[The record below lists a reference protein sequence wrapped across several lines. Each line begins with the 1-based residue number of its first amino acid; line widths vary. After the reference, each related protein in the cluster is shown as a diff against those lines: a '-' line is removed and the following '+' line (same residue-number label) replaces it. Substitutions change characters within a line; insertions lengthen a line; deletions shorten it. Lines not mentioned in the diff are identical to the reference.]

1 MASSPKMVRPSA
13 GGNLER
19 ILTQLV
25 GALNGD
31 FDPKAA
37 IGFPWKLGHNWDGVV
52 HDPDPLSASVT
63 VVSDDY
69 AIDVG
74 SQETTKKRVLAVRA
88 PAVGIDASKAAPI
101 QLEVTDRAKASK
113 DGTSAP
119 TNIIVEQ
126 TVAGGILSGTYPNP
140 GISAT
145 GKQAVF
151 TQGMVIHWF
160 GSVGSIP
167 TGWALCDGGTYGGV
181 LTPNLIDRVIV
192 GAGNLYGLNASGGSD
207 TRSVSFGHTHQV
219 AIPSHS
225 HTMTHTHPMGTHQ
238 HPVNITTD
246 DESSE
251 VGVDTDNPD
260 TNAAN
265 DGHSHN
271 VVGNTGSG
279 GGGDTGPASN
289 NNTTEFSGGDVT
301 TFGQNTSSTI
311 VDVRQPYRA
320 LYPIMKL

>member
-52 HDPDPLSASVT
+52 PDPDPLSASVT

-167 TGWALCDGGTYGGV
+167 TE
-181 LTPNLIDRVIV
+181 
-192 GAGNLYGLNASGGSD
+192 